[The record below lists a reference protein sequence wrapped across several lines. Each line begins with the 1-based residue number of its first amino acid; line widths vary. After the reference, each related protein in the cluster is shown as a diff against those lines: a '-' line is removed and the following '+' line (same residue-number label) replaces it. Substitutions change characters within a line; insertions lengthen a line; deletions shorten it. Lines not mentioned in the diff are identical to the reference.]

1 MRGGRGGEAGR
12 GIDRL
17 RGNKVESTQSGI
29 FQGSADR
36 TQGLVLFR
44 KLCLLSYDM
53 MTEQPVGKSFVFSS
67 IPKQNMTLTLFYST
81 SQQSKI
87 TCEISWMF
95 HSLTP
100 CNWTSCDTKKKKKK
114 SCSKWLVGKVGCL
127 GNEFYL
133 GEDLGNIIWIKC
145 MSVK

>member
-44 KLCLLSYDM
+44 KLRLLSYDM

-114 SCSKWLVGKVGCL
+114 KL
-127 GNEFYL
+127 
-133 GEDLGNIIWIKC
+133 
-145 MSVK
+145 